1 MVGEA
6 TCHSGP
12 GAHGLTPGGRWD
24 TLGLVARS
32 NQSPAPRITFTEPTG
47 LIDADVQTLVPHQ
60 SREGERFEGG
70 DLSGVDLGGASFM
83 ECALNGLVLTDAG
96 LRGARFVDTRLT
108 ASFAT
113 SLVAARTTWR
123 RVRVDSPRWG
133 SAELFDAGLESV
145 TIHGGK
151 IDFLNLRG
159 AKLTDVL
166 IEDAQITELDLA
178 GFTGTRVAVRNC
190 RIGTLDLTRAT
201 CVDVD
206 LRDTSFSRVIGIEG
220 MRGTILNETQLAEFA
235 PVMAALL
242 GIRIE

>member
-1 MVGEA
+1 M
-6 TCHSGP
+6 
-12 GAHGLTPGGRWD
+12 
-24 TLGLVARS
+24 ARP
-32 NQSPAPRITFTEPTG
+32 NQSPAPRITYTEPTG
-47 LIDADVQTLVPHQ
+47 LVEADAQTLEPHEN
-60 SREGERFEGG
+60 REGERFDGG
-70 DLSGVDLGGASFM
+70 DVSGVDLSGASFM
-83 ECALNGLVLTDAG
+83 ECVLDGLTLTDTD
-96 LRGARFVDTRLT
+96 LRGARFVDARLA

-113 SLVAARTTWR
+113 SLVAARSTWR
-123 RVRVDSPRWG
+123 RVLIETPRWG
-133 SAELFDAGLESV
+133 SAELFDAGFESV
-145 TIHGGK
+145 TIRGGK

-159 AKLTDVL
+159 AKLTDVV

-220 MRGTILNETQLAEFA
+220 MRGTILNEVQLAELA
-235 PVMAALL
+235 PVLAGLL

>member
-1 MVGEA
+1 
-6 TCHSGP
+6 
-12 GAHGLTPGGRWD
+12 
-24 TLGLVARS
+24 VARP
-32 NQSPAPRITFTEPTG
+32 NQSPAPRITFAEPAGLTEA
-47 LIDADVQTLVPHQ
+47 DAQTLEPHEN
-60 SREGERFEGG
+60 REGEHFDGG
-70 DLSGVDLGGASFM
+70 DVSEVDLSGASFM
-83 ECALNGLVLTDAG
+83 ECVLDGLTLTDTG
-96 LRGARFVDTRLT
+96 LRGARFVDTRLS

-113 SLVAARTTWR
+113 SLVAARSTWR
-123 RVRVDSPRWG
+123 RVRIESPRWG

-145 TIHGGK
+145 TIAGGK

-178 GFTGTRVAVRNC
+178 SFTGTRVAVRNC
-190 RIGTLDLTRAT
+190 RIDTLDMTRAT

-220 MRGTILNETQLAEFA
+220 MRGTILNEVQLAEFA
-235 PVMAALL
+235 PVMAGLL